1 MEMRE
6 ERGGSFEIHQAAVG
20 LGHHLWRWRGQLGY
34 SLCALARV
42 TLLGEGR
49 QDAASLPGAGGGEQ
63 SAVKSVPAGWCGWG
77 TWGM

>member
-34 SLCALARV
+34 SLCALAKGHPPRRG
-42 TLLGEGR
+42 T
-49 QDAASLPGAGGGEQ
+49 AGCSQ
-63 SAVKSVPAGWCGWG
+63 PPWCWRRRAERCEVS
-77 TWGM
+77 